1 MNKQKTTIFFIA
13 TFLLMGNLLCAQDA
27 QIFDSITVTANKM
40 EEDIKEIPQS
50 ITVMTDIEIEER
62 GIKSIDDLI
71 KYIPNL
77 TTSYDSA
84 DRVNFRGIN
93 TSHYTN
99 SNPIVIYIDGIPH
112 SDMYGFDKAISNVL
126 RVEVLR
132 GPQGTIYG
140 KDSMGGVINIITKE
154 PSDIVEGSVL
164 AEYGTDNYKE
174 AVFNL
179 SGPLIDN
186 KLFLGVNGAFS
197 QSDGSATNHYPGSRK
212 DANEKE
218 RYLLNANLKYN
229 PTDDLS
235 IKLNI
240 NNDKNDKYGRKVGG
254 SVPSGADINSYERDD
269 FENVSYDED
278 TYTKTNS
285 NSQALHV
292 DYDFNNITFSSLT
305 IHSKTDT
312 DLSTDLGLSDDI
324 LREGLS
330 VFREDEIRN
339 ISQEFRLSND
349 NDMFKWIAGLY
360 YENNKMDIDRFG
372 TTFPGSNIGNPFG
385 EGVNVE
391 MNAASETKSDTIAFF
406 GQVVISFLDD
416 YELALGGRYQ
426 EIKKDIN
433 LNYYMLPIG
442 ATGSP
447 ANTFDDEHTWHTFLP
462 KVALSYKIN
471 SDLTSYFSI
480 TKGYLAGGY
489 NTYASSGTAEQ
500 NRFDAQ
506 KSTNYEL
513 GIRGNLL
520 DNKLYLSAAIFY
532 MDIKN
537 LQVNSFDEETSI
549 SHTSN
554 AGEAYSQG
562 VELEL
567 GYRINDNWS
576 IDGSLGFIEAKYDE
590 YTNAIGEDLKNNK
603 IQKSPS
609 HTANIGVSYLNNG
622 FYGRFDIRN
631 QGKIYFDEINTQKEN
646 SYTTANIKAGY
657 LFDDWDIYA
666 YANNITDESYLT
678 AVNGTTVIFGEGRFV
693 GIGVKYIF

>member
-1 MNKQKTTIFFIA
+1 
-13 TFLLMGNLLCAQDA
+13 
-27 QIFDSITVTANKM
+27 
-40 EEDIKEIPQS
+40 
-50 ITVMTDIEIEER
+50 
-62 GIKSIDDLI
+62 
-71 KYIPNL
+71 
-77 TTSYDSA
+77 
-84 DRVNFRGIN
+84 
-93 TSHYTN
+93 
-99 SNPIVIYIDGIPH
+99 
-112 SDMYGFDKAISNVL
+112 
-126 RVEVLR
+126 
-132 GPQGTIYG
+132 
-140 KDSMGGVINIITKE
+140 MGGVINIITKE
-154 PSDIVEGSVL
+154 PSDIVEGSVS

-174 AVFNL
+174 AVFDI

-240 NNDKNDKYGRKVGG
+240 NNDKYDKYGREVGG
-254 SVPSGADINSYERDD
+254 SIPSGADINKYERND
-269 FENVSYDED
+269 FENVSYDEN
-278 TYTKTNS
+278 TYTKTKS

-330 VFREDEIRN
+330 VFREDEIKN
-339 ISQEFRLSND
+339 ISQEFRLSSD

-372 TTFPGSNIGNPFG
+372 TTFPGSNLGNPFG

-391 MNAASETKSDTIAFF
+391 MDAVSETKSDTIAVF
-406 GQVVISFLDD
+406 GQVVIPFLED
-416 YELALGGRYQ
+416 YELTLGGRYQ

-433 LNYYMLPIG
+433 LNYYLLPIG
-442 ATGSP
+442 TTGGP
-447 ANTFDDEHTWHTFLP
+447 ANTFDDEHTWRTLLP

-489 NTYASSGTAEQ
+489 NTFASSGTAEQ

-520 DNKLYLSAAIFY
+520 DNKLYLSTAIFY
-532 MDIKN
+532 MDIKD
-537 LQVNSFDEETSI
+537 LQVNSFDDETSI

-554 AGEAYSQG
+554 AGKAYSQG

-576 IDGSLGFIEAKYDE
+576 IDGSLGLIEAKYDE
-590 YTNAIGEDLKNNK
+590 YTNATGEDLKNNK

-609 HTANIGVSYLNNG
+609 HTANIGVSYLSNG
-622 FYGRFDIRN
+622 FYGRFD
-631 QGKIYFDEINTQKEN
+631 
-646 SYTTANIKAGY
+646 
-657 LFDDWDIYA
+657 L
-666 YANNITDESYLT
+666 
-678 AVNGTTVIFGEGRFV
+678 
-693 GIGVKYIF
+693 GVAKKLEKFT